1 MGFETSEFPI
11 SNENKQ
17 EKESKYVPIDVLR
30 NREIP
35 RAFYRDG
42 NGELIMDDPDLESI
56 NDYLNK
62 EIKPGSVLSLASGMV
77 NSYRMLPAIEK
88 ITQITCIDISAKN
101 NQVNREL
108 IEGSQ
113 NVGEQKFVEQ
123 QDIDVLNSLA
133 EAIASKKEYGMKSSG
148 PELLKMLSEKSQYK
162 GEMDIITTDMIEHM
176 TELGSGELVDGRT
189 YDNILLLYSFYP
201 RNKKETQE
209 FIKNVRSR
217 LNKGGRVIVMDV
229 TEFEGVSE
237 ATEEDYIN
245 SEDEI
250 VAEKYPEPWMWEE
263 EEMSKIFNKVGLIK
277 TREVEREIEESEEVK
292 EAFGSYVYL
301 TYEDK
306 SESKGAD
313 SKG

>member
-62 EIKPGSVLSLASGMV
+62 EIKPGSVLSLGSGLV

-88 ITQITCIDISAKN
+88 ITRVTCIDISEKN
-101 NQVNREL
+101 NVVNREL

-113 NVGEQKFVEQ
+113 NIGEQKLVEQ
-123 QDIDVLNSLA
+123 QDIEVLKNLA
-133 EAIASKKEYGMKSSG
+133 EAIASNNDYGIKSSG
-148 PELLKMLSEKSQYK
+148 SELLKMLYDKSQYK
-162 GEMDIITTDMIEHM
+162 GEMDIITADMIEKM
-176 TELGSGELVDGRT
+176 DELGSGGLVDGRT

-201 RNKKETQE
+201 
-209 FIKNVRSR
+209 
-217 LNKGGRVIVMDV
+217 
-229 TEFEGVSE
+229 
-237 ATEEDYIN
+237 
-245 SEDEI
+245 
-250 VAEKYPEPWMWEE
+250 
-263 EEMSKIFNKVGLIK
+263 
-277 TREVEREIEESEEVK
+277 
-292 EAFGSYVYL
+292 
-301 TYEDK
+301 
-306 SESKGAD
+306 
-313 SKG
+313 